1 MEPQKQLSIGFLL
14 GSLTCFLLE
23 TVASPPSPLS
33 ALRMQEEAELK
44 SHSRGMFAVRMNAPI
59 FVRHKI
65 YVSGEEKYT
74 CCSDPF
80 WNSGKGCASEC
91 EPFQPHAADSFVFP
105 YHFPWGKITLSS
117 PPTHIS

>member
-44 SHSRGMFAVRMNAPI
+44 SHSRGNQGSWMTNFRAYLWDLIKSSMPPAAI
-59 FVRHKI
+59 LAFLI
-65 YVSGEEKYT
+65 AIALMGT
-74 CCSDPF
+74 LCCL
-80 WNSGKGCASEC
+80 
-91 EPFQPHAADSFVFP
+91 
-105 YHFPWGKITLSS
+105 T
-117 PPTHIS
+117 